1 MKHYNIPVFVPHSG
15 CPHDCVF
22 CNQKRITGRAKP
34 VGAEEAKR
42 IIDEY
47 LSEVKPDGFVEI
59 AFFGGSFTGI
69 PIEKQNEL
77 LSLADSYIKRGLV
90 DGIRLSTRPDYIND
104 EILSNLKRFGVTTIE
119 LGVQSMNDEVLR
131 KSARGHSSECVWESA
146 RLIKEY
152 GFSLGLQMMTGLPG
166 DTPEISY
173 NTAEKLSE
181 MKPDFVRIYP
191 TLVIKDTALSEMLES
206 GEYIPFTLDETVS
219 LLARLKMLFDEK
231 GITVIRMG
239 LQTTEEISPGA
250 SVVAGPFH
258 AAIGELAESEIYK
271 LKLDRLISGFKNRA
285 ISVICAQSEL
295 SKVIGHKKRNVGYF
309 SDKYNITLSVKAN
322 AEIPVGELKIIEVK

>member
-191 TLVIKDTALSEMLES
+191 TLVIKDTALSDMLES

-285 ISVICAQSEL
+285 VSVICAQSEL

>member
-22 CNQKRITGRAKP
+22 CNQKRITGREKP
-34 VGAEEAKR
+34 VGAEEARK
-42 IIDEY
+42 IADEY
-47 LSEVKPDGFVEI
+47 LSEVKPEGFVEI

-69 PIEKQNEL
+69 PIENQNEL

-166 DTPEISY
+166 DAPEISY
-173 NTAEKLSE
+173 DTAEKLSE

-191 TLVIKDTALSEMLES
+191 TLVIKDTALSDMLES
-206 GEYIPFTLDETVS
+206 GEYIPFTLGETVS
-219 LLARLKMLFDEK
+219 LLARLKILFDEK

-285 ISVICAQSEL
+285 VSVICAQSEL

-309 SDKYNITLSVKAN
+309 SDKYNITLSVKADGK
-322 AEIPVGELKIIEVK
+322 IPVGELKIIEVK

>member
-1 MKHYNIPVFVPHSG
+1 MKHYNIPVFVPHGG

-34 VGAEEAKR
+34 VGAEEARK

-173 NTAEKLSE
+173 DTAEKLSE

-191 TLVIKDTALSEMLES
+191 TLVIKDTALSDMLER

-271 LKLDRLISGFKNRA
+271 LKLDGLISGFKNRA
-285 ISVICAQSEL
+285 VSVICAQSEL

-309 SDKYNITLSVKAN
+309 SDKYNITLSVKADGK
-322 AEIPVGELKIIEVK
+322 IPVGELKIIEVK

>member
-104 EILSNLKRFGVTTIE
+104 EILNNLKRFGVTTIE

-231 GITVIRMG
+231 GIVVIRMG

-285 ISVICAQSEL
+285 VSVICAQSEL

>member
-22 CNQKRITGRAKP
+22 CNQKRITGREKP
-34 VGAEEAKR
+34 VGAEEARK
-42 IIDEY
+42 IADEY

-104 EILSNLKRFGVTTIE
+104 EILNNLKRFGVTTIE

-173 NTAEKLSE
+173 DTAEKLSE

-191 TLVIKDTALSEMLES
+191 TLVIKDTALSDMLES

-285 ISVICAQSEL
+285 VSVICAQSEL

-309 SDKYNITLSVKAN
+309 SDKYNITLSVKADGK
-322 AEIPVGELKIIEVK
+322 IPVGELKIIEVK